1 MRDWFTIANLE
12 NIIEQYH
19 LLGPIFGIFL
29 TALEAFIPVLP
40 LVVIV
45 VANVNAYGIILGI
58 VISWVGSVVG
68 AYGLFLVARRF
79 GKHQRLQRFVQ
90 NKRVQTLIKWVDM
103 KGLAPILVLLCFPFS
118 PAVIINIVAG
128 LSHIRKYYYLVA
140 LIIGKFVMIAVTG
153 GLGYDLRAILTDPK
167 KLILV
172 ICGIILLWIIG
183 KWVENKLN
191 KRVERDLRAVS
202 KESHS

>member
-1 MRDWFTIANLE
+1 MRDWFTIENLE
-12 NIIEQYH
+12 NLIEQYH
-19 LLGPIFGIFL
+19 LLGPIFGIFM
-29 TALEAFIPVLP
+29 TALEAFIPILP

-45 VANVNAYGIILGI
+45 VANVNAYGIVLGI
-58 VISWVGSVVG
+58 VISWIGSVIG
-68 AYGLFLVARRF
+68 AYGLFLVSRKF
-79 GKHQRLQRFVQ
+79 GTHPKLQRFVQ

-118 PAVIINIVAG
+118 PAFLINIVAG
-128 LSHIRKYYYLVA
+128 LSNIRRYYYLTA
-140 LIIGKFVMIAVTG
+140 LVIGKFVMIAVTG

-172 ICGIILLWIIG
+172 ICGIFLLWIIG

>member
-79 GKHQRLQRFVQ
+79 GKHPRLQRLVQ